1 MGIKNEMIRDRLVIV
16 ICDNL
21 LAEKL
26 QLDSSS
32 TLETAKRLFVNEK
45 LYMYN
50 KRFSRAMMS
59 QQLIVVL
66 T

>member
-1 MGIKNEMIRDRLVIV
+1 MGIKNEMIRDQLLIV
-16 ICDNL
+16 IYDNL
-21 LAEKL
+21 WAEKL

-50 KRFSRAMMS
+50 KRFSRAMIS

-66 T
+66 M